1 MKDMNKVLI
10 KQYID
15 SFYLT
20 ITKERQEKDIKE
32 LRKKVEKYEDVSYLK
47 DTIND
52 EVKEL
57 IINRYKAHKNET
69 IHRYQTMI
77 SDLSE
82 YKRKY
87 LDGKE
92 IIDINPAR
100 KELEALCKA
109 LESITDNEYL
119 CEINALMEFK
129 NNIDVEYRT
138 YIKKHKEDEY
148 MDMAVFHTTI
158 DGIFKEVNDLLV
170 TLIKDNE
177 LPENEYVEQ
186 YLNHFYQLYGSYFE
200 EYKKN
205 GYHTIPH
212 WAKGLL
218 FCAPWIIG
226 FIAFTAVPLVQTL
239 IFSFSK
245 VNLTTNGFEIEPNGF
260 TNYINI
266 FSSDT
271 DFLLALKNY
280 LVEMVVYVPLIT
292 IFSLALAMLLNT
304 KIKSKGFFRTI
315 FFFPVIITSGPV
327 IKILIE
333 QGVTAMPGVAT
344 LMNVEEV
351 TAQMPELVRIA
362 FNILTG
368 EFTMILWFSGI
379 QILVFVT
386 GLQKIDKGVYEASAI
401 DGANKWE
408 QFWKVTLPAINP
420 TIIINVVFTVVMQ
433 SIFALNP
440 IILKI
445 QSDMNDTG
453 EGKGYG
459 YSSALAF
466 TYFLIMIVVLV
477 IFVLIFKRKN
487 RKKGAM

>member
-1 MKDMNKVLI
+1 MKDMKQVFV

-15 SFYLT
+15 AFYST
-20 ITKERQEKDIKE
+20 ISQSGKEKDIKE
-32 LRKKVEKYEDVSYLK
+32 LRKKVEKYEDISYLK
-47 DTIND
+47 DVLND
-52 EVKEL
+52 QRKDL
-57 IINRYKAHKNET
+57 IINKYTSHKAEV

-77 SDLSE
+77 STLSE
-82 YKRKY
+82 YKIKY
-87 LDGKE
+87 LDNKE
-92 IIDINPAR
+92 IIDITAAR
-100 KELEALCKA
+100 KDLLIIDKELRN
-109 LESITDNEYL
+109 ITDNEYL
-119 CEINALMEFK
+119 HEINPLIEFK
-129 NNIDVEYRT
+129 NNIDVEYKT
-138 YIKKHKEDEY
+138 YVKKHKEEEY
-148 MDMAVFHTTI
+148 MDMSVFHATM
-158 DGIFKEVNDLLV
+158 DGIFKEVTDLLV
-170 TLIKDNE
+170 LLIKDNE
-177 LPENEYVEQ
+177 MDEKEYLEA
-186 YLNHFYQLYGSYFE
+186 YLQHFYDLYSGYFS
-200 EYKKN
+200 EYKSG
-205 GYHTIPH
+205 GYHTIPT
-212 WAKGLL
+212 WVKGLL
-218 FCAPWIIG
+218 FCAPWIVG

-239 IFSFSK
+239 VFSFSK
-245 VNLTTNGFEIEPNGF
+245 VNLTTNGFQIEPNGF
-260 TNYINI
+260 ANYINI

-271 DFLLALKNY
+271 DFILALKNY
-280 LVEMVVYVPLIT
+280 LVEMIVYVPLIT

-344 LMNVEEV
+344 VMNVEEV

-466 TYFLIMIVVLV
+466 TYFLIMIIVLV

-487 RKKGAM
+487 KKKGAM